1 MPVGR
6 GGGEVVF
13 CAFSSV
19 FFAGPNKCMS
29 FEMIFPVVV
38 GCGLSFVFVAGNR
51 SCMIFD
57 TKSVLAAVVALRA
70 ALVFVVRVV
79 SPRCDV
85 DISNY

>member
-1 MPVGR
+1 M
-6 GGGEVVF
+6 VF

-57 TKSVLAAVVALRA
+57 TKSVPAAVVA
-70 ALVFVVRVV
+70 
-79 SPRCDV
+79 
-85 DISNY
+85 